1 MGLGAFCLS
10 VAAFAP
16 GRATAGEIDAE
27 HIFGFT
33 EGTETGNA
41 GDAGMEVCHL
51 KRRQNDRFPDMRKER
66 VKARLNP
73 GDCCR
78 ENDPALNLTSRF
90 GCAPKG
96 QGSPVSVRPASALK
110 VLRS

>member
-10 VAAFAP
+10 MAAFAP

-51 KRRQNDRFPDMRKER
+51 KRRQNDRTLLANSIAMP
-66 VKARLNP
+66 
-73 GDCCR
+73 R
-78 ENDPALNLTSRF
+78 EL
-90 GCAPKG
+90 
-96 QGSPVSVRPASALK
+96 
-110 VLRS
+110 